1 MMRAHENIDNV
12 TNVRIDI
19 EHLQENLEKKTTHFL
34 CTNLRRQVAYFNLS
48 VCFLD

>member
-19 EHLQENLEKKTTHFL
+19 EHLQENLEKKQHIFFALIYVDRLRTLIFL
-34 CTNLRRQVAYFNLS
+34 FVS
-48 VCFLD
+48 